1 MKVSAFFFFFLFF
14 LPEFYCTPFINWT
27 WQQKKELGENLGQ
40 IQVTSTPH
48 KGKGGAPWGQ
58 VVGLVGPTAT
68 SGFMQDFF
76 LFPKPFNFHGL
87 VRWPWWLQNEST
99 FMTFH
104 CEVVAISHVLSEK
117 IQKLKSLLKF
127 TVSLQKLEEFRIFA
141 LSIHYIKSKL
151 VLIKYSRY
159 AY

>member
-1 MKVSAFFFFFLFF
+1 
-14 LPEFYCTPFINWT
+14 
-27 WQQKKELGENLGQ
+27 
-40 IQVTSTPH
+40 
-48 KGKGGAPWGQ
+48 
-58 VVGLVGPTAT
+58 
-68 SGFMQDFF
+68 
-76 LFPKPFNFHGL
+76 
-87 VRWPWWLQNEST
+87 
-99 FMTFH
+99 MTFH

-151 VLIKYSRY
+151 VLIKDSRY